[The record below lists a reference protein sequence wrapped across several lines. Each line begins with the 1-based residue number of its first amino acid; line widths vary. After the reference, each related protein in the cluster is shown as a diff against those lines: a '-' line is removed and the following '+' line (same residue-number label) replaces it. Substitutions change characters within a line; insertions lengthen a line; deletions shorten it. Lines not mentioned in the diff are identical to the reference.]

1 MRQSPYSVY
10 TRENTRKKQYS
21 DKIYEVIIYF
31 KQRVHD
37 PIHADHCTKNE
48 VFHSG
53 FLSKRDQIRSLLR
66 IWPHLLKKFLMG
78 NSIFCAVDL
87 DKSSKLF

>member
-37 PIHADHCTKNE
+37 PIHDDHCTKNE

-53 FLSKRDQIRSLLR
+53 FLSKRDQIRSL
-66 IWPHLLKKFLMG
+66 
-78 NSIFCAVDL
+78 
-87 DKSSKLF
+87 